1 MSVLIDGLNLDT
13 SLGVVSLLNILS
25 KKGRKKKDTL
35 IEMPLMGTEKERT
48 MYYYT
53 AVSLRVLID

>member
-25 KKGRKKKDTL
+25 KKGKK
-35 IEMPLMGTEKERT
+35 EKGH
-48 MYYYT
+48 
-53 AVSLRVLID
+53 LN